1 MKRILSFLSVFLLA
15 LLGSTDAV
23 AQLPAVSDGSNT
35 YLYYIYNVRA
45 NGYFVTTTDATGG
58 AQQLGSA
65 NATTNLKQ
73 KVTFKVVAASTSGQ
87 YNIVA
92 TNVGSDPLYVGWSA
106 TDGANTVQLYAS
118 AEGNRA
124 WIISAYNYDGHYGVS
139 ISPSAASGQSWNM
152 HGAAGNNIGLY
163 GKNDGGGIWMFV
175 PADATTY
182 NKMLEDANTLLGYG
196 SSHEFGKVSSTTD
209 AYTALQTAA
218 ANTTFSDDNAKALG
232 VAYAKYVLI
241 NNSLYLPNGYY
252 TMTGLE
258 TTRARYLFNDYL
270 HDGNEKGYTLASTTA
285 STNNNYIWKITNN
298 GTNISILNGQG
309 TPMGVGN
316 QGQSKTGTMTKY
328 STLNFAPY
336 NNTYYTSNAG
346 FAFIEGLDQAG
357 TADYQLTDG
366 TYFVTTWANNA
377 GKAECRWQFVA
388 AAGEAYTV
396 TFVGTNSNISEK
408 PYLTHT
414 STGQIAL
421 NNGFF
426 MFTEAPRNEDFSF
439 TSSYYNGNAT
449 VDAAAHTITVNIT
462 PSVSAA
468 KTILQD
474 LTTSVQTYYNLLGDG
489 VGKYT
494 SSEFATAYENAINA
508 LNGTDLTADEY
519 FNLHSALTTAFNNLS
534 INKPENGKAYKF
546 IVKYAGDIEETLY
559 WNGTRITA
567 QIEANISDKNS
578 EIFVARALKDG
589 KIVFVNNAGKFLTW
603 CDSGDAT
610 KSLDVKGYS
619 NTYVQQ
625 CNWTIEEATNTS
637 NQRAESLAGL
647 YQISALNKAGNNR
660 YYLNPRYEF
669 TESEGVRTI
678 TDAAFISAGSLDK
691 FYDNAGGNNGKV
703 RSYIF
708 QITEVEYPN
717 NVTLNQA
724 VGIDNGDQN
733 IGTFSAPFAT
743 VVPEGVTAYVVY
755 EAGNSAKMAEFATSG
770 QAIPA
775 NTGVLLYGT
784 ATKALMVP
792 ATSET
797 QASIA
802 DGQSNKLIGTAG
814 AAKNMEDVAGA
825 YILGKPADADKVAFY
840 HCSGGTLAMN
850 KAYLDLST
858 SGAAALEIDFG
869 GEATGLTN
877 LNIATEKASPIYDLS
892 GRRVMNVQKGGL
904 YIQNGKKFIVK

>member
-73 KVTFKVVAASTSGQ
+73 KVTFKVVATSTSGQ
-87 YNIVA
+87 YNLVS
-92 TNVGSDPLYVGWSA
+92 TNVGSNPLYVGWSG
-106 TDGANTVQLYAS
+106 TSGANTVKLYAS
-118 AEGNRA
+118 AESNPA
-124 WIISAYNYDGHYGVS
+124 WTISAYNNNGLYGVT

-163 GKNDGGGIWMFV
+163 DNTDGGSIWMFV
-175 PADATTY
+175 PADETTY
-182 NKMLEDANTLLGYG
+182 AKMLEDANTLLGYG
-196 SSHEFGKVSSTTD
+196 SSSEFGKINNAVSF
-209 AYTALQTAA
+209 YTELQNSVTAEYSEA
-218 ANTTFSDDNAKALG
+218 NAKTLTL
-232 VAYAKYVLI
+232 AYGKTAELI
-241 NNSLYLPNGYY
+241 KHLYLPDGYY
-252 TMTGLE
+252 TMTGLD
-258 TTRARYLFNDYL
+258 TKRARYLFNDYL
-270 HDGNEKGYTLASTTA
+270 HDGNEKGYTLAANTA
-285 STNNNYIWKITNN
+285 STNNNYVWKITNN

-316 QGQSKTGTMTKY
+316 QGQNKNGTMTKY

-346 FAFIEGLDQAG
+346 IAFIEGLDQAG
-357 TADYQLTDG
+357 TAEYQLTDG

-494 SSEFATAYENAINA
+494 SSEFSTAYENAINA

-519 FNLHSALTTAFNNLS
+519 LNLHSALTTAFNNLS

-567 QIEANISDKNS
+567 QLEENISDKNS
-578 EIFVARALKDG
+578 EIFVARALENG

-603 CDSGDAT
+603 CDNGDAT
-610 KSLDVKGYS
+610 KSLDVNGYS
-619 NTYVQQ
+619 NTYVVQ
-625 CNWTIEEATNTS
+625 CDWTIEEATNTS

-647 YQISALNKAGNNR
+647 YQISALNKAGNIR

-755 EAGNSAKMAEFATSG
+755 EAGNSAKMTEFATSG

-784 ATKALMVP
+784 ATNALMVP

-802 DGQSNKLIGTAG
+802 EGQSNKLIGTAG
-814 AAKNMEDVAGA
+814 AAKNMEDVVGA

-840 HCSGGTLAMN
+840 LCSGGTLGMN

-877 LNIATEKASPIYDLS
+877 LNIATEKTSPIYDLS